1 MKKIIFS
8 ILALCLLVLSA
19 SAVQVDDK
27 DYYEVFKDQKITLNV
42 YNWGEYISNGEED
55 SVDVI
60 KEFENLTGINV
71 NYTNYATNEDLF
83 AKLSSGSTQYDII
96 IPSDYMIAKMIENDM
111 LETLNYENIPNI
123 KYIAPEYHKTS
134 FDPEGKYCVPY
145 TWGTVG
151 IVYNKK
157 FVTKP
162 VDSWEILWDEDFKGK
177 ILMFDNSR
185 DAFGI
190 AEKLL
195 GYSMN
200 TTNPEELEKVK
211 DKLLEQKPLVQNY
224 VMDQIFDKMELEEAY
239 VAPYYAGDCIT
250 MMENNENLA
259 FCHPKEGTNI
269 FIDSIC
275 IPKGSKNK
283 KAAEAFINFLCET
296 DIALANCE
304 YICYSTPHT
313 EALKLLD
320 EEVANNTISYP
331 SEEILANCE
340 SYVSLPSETNKI
352 MDSYWTTILTQSDM
366 SSNTSIIILT
376 VIVVLGVIILITL
389 NAFRKYKKKNNN
401 Y

>member
-8 ILALCLLVLSA
+8 LLCVLILSFCAGA
-19 SAVQVDDK
+19 IEVDDK
-27 DYYEVFKDQKITLNV
+27 AYYEAFKDKNITLNV
-42 YNWGEYISNGEED
+42 YNWGEYISNGEDD
-55 SVDVI
+55 SVDVV
-60 KEFENLTGINV
+60 KEFEKITGIKV

-83 AKLSSGSTQYDII
+83 AKLSSGSTQYDIV

-111 LETLNYENIPNI
+111 LEPLDFENIPNI
-123 KYIAPEYHKTS
+123 KYIDPQYMKTS

-151 IVYNKK
+151 IVYNTKY
-157 FVTKP
+157 VTKP
-162 VDSWEILWDEDFKGK
+162 VDSWEILWDADYAGK

-190 AEKLL
+190 AQKLL

-200 TTNPEELEKVK
+200 TTDEKELEHVK
-211 DKLLEQKPLVQNY
+211 EKLIEQKPLVQNY

-250 MMENNENLA
+250 MMEKNENLA

-275 IPKGSKNK
+275 IPKGCKNK
-283 KAAEAFINFLCET
+283 VAAEAFINFLCET
-296 DIALANCE
+296 EIALANCE

-320 EEVANNTISYP
+320 EEIAQSPISYP
-331 SEEILANCE
+331 DAEFIAKCE
-340 SYVSLPSETNKI
+340 SYASLPSETNKL
-352 MDSYWTTILTQSDM
+352 MDSYWTTILTQSNV
-366 SSNTSIIILT
+366 SSNTSIIIL
-376 VIVVLGVIILITL
+376 GVIIALGLIILVTL
-389 NAFRKYKKKNNN
+389 NTFRKYKKKNNN